1 MSDYHETALKRYEE
15 EQDQLHR
22 EELEREEE
30 LKRNPY
36 EWLIET
42 SAWED
47 WSSSKEAL
55 IREVE
60 EAHRHGLKV
69 KITRFKK

>member
-1 MSDYHETALKRYEE
+1 MSDYHETALKRHEE
-15 EQDQLHR
+15 EQDQLYR

-36 EWLIET
+36 YWLIET
-42 SAWED
+42 SVWED
-47 WSSSKEAL
+47 WSSSKESL

>member
-1 MSDYHETALKRYEE
+1 MSDYHEIKLKRYEE

-22 EELEREEE
+22 EELEREEK

-36 EWLIET
+36 EWFIET
-42 SAWED
+42 SVWED
-47 WSSSKEAL
+47 WSFSKESL